1 MNEEQVKRLEELL
14 GKSDLT
20 DVESTELA
28 ELQALETDTK
38 GEEPEGEA
46 PAADESE
53 EALTEEEAKA
63 LVTESVKE
71 ANLEI
76 KEAIT
81 EVADKAVSVE
91 DIADVVSKKVS
102 EENSKNITRED
113 IAGIVADTL
122 KENSKGLDEE
132 SIKQLITSTISN
144 IQGETKMKHDA
155 ADTAKVS
162 IPLGDRKGNLPVH
175 QKQLLNIMTGKAQDT
190 DIPES
195 LLADAKANGDRKIN
209 AAREG
214 RKDLTSIAAGAG
226 AELTPTDLSATLQER
241 LYLESAVAATFAAQ
255 EVNMPSNP
263 FKIPVGKT
271 RPTFAIKADNAAAA
285 VDTAQTTGEVT
296 LDAEKL
302 IAYVQYSYE
311 LDEDAIIAV
320 LPMITNQLASAAAE
334 AVEDAIINGQESGAI
349 DDGTTAADT
358 LCDGLRK
365 LGNAHAN
372 LKSSLGSAVTAA
384 SLLAAR
390 KKMGKWGMKPSE
402 TVIIT
407 GFKAYNDIVGLSQV
421 ETLDKYGNDASVLSG
436 FVPKIYG
443 MEVIPSALL
452 SDDVTVNGVKASSG
466 THGKGQF
473 IIVHKPSFVVGVRR
487 DFTVETDRDITSQ
500 SNQVV
505 ASFRRDFQALET
517 PSATITPLQWG
528 ISVN

>member
-1 MNEEQVKRLEELL
+1 MNDEQVKRLEELKGQKEL
-14 GKSDLT
+14 SDSEIQELNELEALHADSKGAET
-20 DVESTELA
+20 PEEVVEEISSE
-28 ELQALETDTK
+28 
-38 GEEPEGEA
+38 
-46 PAADESE
+46 E

-71 ANLEI
+71 ANTEI
-76 KEAIT
+76 KEAIDKVV
-81 EVADKAVSVE
+81 ESNSKAVTN
-91 DIADVVSKKVS
+91 DDVKEIVTKALGDRESLT
-102 EENSKNITRED
+102 EEAVKSYIEETIK
-113 IAGIVADTL
+113 
-122 KENSKGLDEE
+122 SFKGE
-132 SIKQLITSTISN
+132 S
-144 IQGETKMKHDA
+144 KMKHEAKDA
-155 ADTAKVS
+155 AQVS
-162 IPLGDRKGNLPVH
+162 VPTTERKGNIPVA
-175 QKQLLNIMTGKAQDT
+175 QKQLLNIMTGKHQDA

-195 LLADAKANGDRKIN
+195 VLADAKAHGDRRV
-209 AAREG
+209 AAVRAG
-214 RKDLTSIAAGAG
+214 RKDLTSSTSGAG

-271 RPTFAIKADNAAAA
+271 RPTFAIKADNTAPSA
-285 VDTAQTTGEVT
+285 DTAQTTGEVT

-311 LDEDAIIAV
+311 LDEDAIMAV

-349 DDGTTAADT
+349 DNGVTAADT

-365 LGNAHAN
+365 FASANAA
-372 LKSSLGSAVTAA
+372 LQTSIGGAVTAA
-384 SLLAAR
+384 KLLTAR
-390 KKMGKWGMKPSE
+390 KAMGKWGMRPSE

-421 ETLDKYGNDASVLSG
+421 ETLDTAGPNASAVTG

-452 SDDVTVNGVKASSG
+452 SDAVHTDGKVNSTGSNNV
-466 THGKGQF
+466 KGQF
-473 IIVHKPSFVVGVRR
+473 LMVHKPSFVVGVRR

-517 PSATITPLQWG
+517 PSASITPVQWG
-528 ISVN
+528 ISVS